1 MIVIFLLLYFCKSN
15 KMINMKKGIILVIVI
30 ILLAF
35 TAYFIYTKKIK
46 GNTNSSE
53 IKRDTV
59 TFVKEPTLLYGL
71 NIDSFFVETGKI
83 EDGMFLGTL
92 FGKYNISSKLYGIV
106 QKCDSVFDVRHIKS
120 GNKYTAFFLK
130 DSIPDSLKTPQY
142 IVYEKNKVDYIV
154 FDLNDSLNVYSGKKE
169 VVVKVKETGGEI
181 RSSLWFAMEDAGVQ
195 PILAND
201 LSEIYAWSIDF
212 FGLQKGDRFKIIYEE
227 KFINDTSIGYGK
239 ILASYFEHYNDS
251 IYAIPFMQDS
261 ILSFFDLEGNS
272 LRKAFLKAPLKFS
285 RVSSG
290 FTYARKHPILKIVRP
305 HLGVDYA
312 APSGTPVHALGDG
325 VVIKKLYTRGGG
337 NYVKIKHNSVY
348 STGYMHLKG
357 FAKGI
362 KVGTRVA
369 QGQVIGYVGMTGL
382 ATGPHL
388 DFRVWQN
395 GKNINPLHVK
405 APPVEPIKDENK
417 ESFVKEKLKYKE
429 LLDKIQY
436 KIVEPD
442 KAKDTLTIDSTV
454 LKNL

>member
-1 MIVIFLLLYFCKSN
+1 
-15 KMINMKKGIILVIVI
+15 MKKGIITAIILIAILIGAYFFYIKKTKPNNTTKTIEKDSTEVIV
-30 ILLAF
+30 
-35 TAYFIYTKKIK
+35 KP
-46 GNTNSSE
+46 N
-53 IKRDTV
+53 
-59 TFVKEPTLLYGL
+59 LLYGL
-71 NIDSFFVETGKI
+71 NIDSFSVKIGKI

-92 FGKYNISSKLYGIV
+92 FNKYNISSKLHNIV
-106 QKCDSVFDVRHIKS
+106 QKCDTLFDVRHIKS
-120 GNKYTAFFLK
+120 GQKYSVFFAN
-130 DSIPDSLKTPQY
+130 DNVPDSLKEPKL
-142 IVYEKNKVDYIV
+142 IVYEKNKVDYVV
-154 FDLNDSLNVYSGKKE
+154 FDLRDTLNVYLGKKD

-181 RSSLWFAMEDAGVQ
+181 KSSLWFAMEDAGVK

-239 ILASYFEHYNDS
+239 IIASYFEHYNDS
-251 IYAIPFMQDS
+251 IYAIPFKQDS
-261 ILSFFDLEGNS
+261 VLSFFDLNGNS

-285 RVSSG
+285 RISSG

-325 VVIKKLYTRGGG
+325 VVIKKVYTRGGG
-337 NYVKIKHNSVY
+337 NYIKIKHNSVY

-369 QGQVIGYVGMTGL
+369 QGQIIGYVGMTGL

-395 GKNINPLHVK
+395 GKNINPLHVD

-417 ESFVKEKLKYKE
+417 ASFEKVKKEYKE
-429 LLDKIQY
+429 RLDKIEY
-436 KIVEPD
+436 KVIKNEDVN
-442 KAKDTLTIDSTV
+442 DTLLLDSV
-454 LKNL
+454 VIKHS